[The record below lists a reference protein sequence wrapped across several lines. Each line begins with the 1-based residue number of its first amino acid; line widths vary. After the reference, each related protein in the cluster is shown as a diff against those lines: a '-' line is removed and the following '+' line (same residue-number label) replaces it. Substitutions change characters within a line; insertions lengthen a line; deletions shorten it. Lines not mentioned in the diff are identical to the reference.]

1 MVRFILGIIFSIL
14 AIIFIVQNIQTVDV
28 TFLAWTITMSRA
40 LMLMI
45 IIVIGF
51 ILGWAVCGI
60 GRRRRVLEKEKRN
73 KK

>member
-40 LMLMI
+40 LMLLI
-45 IIVIGF
+45 ILLIGF
-51 ILGWAVCGI
+51 IMGWAVGGI
-60 GRRRRVLEKEKRN
+60 SRRRRASEKGKT
-73 KK
+73 K